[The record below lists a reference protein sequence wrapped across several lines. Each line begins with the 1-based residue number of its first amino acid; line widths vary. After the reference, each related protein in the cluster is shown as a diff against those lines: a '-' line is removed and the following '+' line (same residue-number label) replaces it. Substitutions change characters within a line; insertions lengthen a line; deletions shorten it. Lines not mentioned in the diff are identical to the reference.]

1 MEMHFRVKEKFR
13 RQTKKGTDGQ
23 ADRQDDVRQ
32 TAQADRQNQKQ
43 QQQQQNKALYFVANA
58 TSRKTFFF
66 CEQPDK

>member
-1 MEMHFRVKEKFR
+1 MHFRVKEKFR

-32 TAQADRQNQKQ
+32 TAQADRQK
-43 QQQQQNKALYFVANA
+43 QQQQQNKALYFVANV